1 VNLIPNDERIGPDLS
16 VERVNSIGE
25 VDDVHGSTTTV
36 QGRCA
41 LATDT
46 PPPVVA
52 RDLVEHDQ
60 PATRAPVLQA
70 IEEQARTSRT
80 STHFARLI

>member
-1 VNLIPNDERIGPDLS
+1 MNLIPNDEEIGPDLS
-16 VERVNSIGE
+16 VERVNSIGK

-36 QGRCA
+36 QGCCA
-41 LATDT
+41 LSTDT

-70 IEEQARTSRT
+70 IEEQSKNK
-80 STHFARLI
+80 